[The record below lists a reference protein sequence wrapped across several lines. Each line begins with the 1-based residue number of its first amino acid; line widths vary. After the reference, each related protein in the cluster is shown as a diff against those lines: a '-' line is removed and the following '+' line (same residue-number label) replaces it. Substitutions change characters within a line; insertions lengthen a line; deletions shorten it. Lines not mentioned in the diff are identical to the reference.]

1 MHKIFAIA
9 LLSAY
14 ASAAWSASA
23 SPARGKKDGSSQD
36 NAILNSFIAS
46 VASGKQVKTD
56 LYTYMKRDE
65 LTSTLEFHGDSVIY
79 GEELTPTFQYGWCMD
94 MGLTEETDSL
104 KKWDCQSVLVEL
116 YDETL
121 KDDAGKIKN
130 ESSWIEYY
138 DQRFEGEFADFT
150 YEKLHD
156 DQRKTTEADI
166 DAALKATND
175 ALKKALAD
183 TNKKTVEELTEDEL
197 KTITLITREEI
208 QT

>member
-1 MHKIFAIA
+1 
-9 LLSAY
+9 
-14 ASAAWSASA
+14 
-23 SPARGKKDGSSQD
+23 
-36 NAILNSFIAS
+36 
-46 VASGKQVKTD
+46 
-56 LYTYMKRDE
+56 
-65 LTSTLEFHGDSVIY
+65 
-79 GEELTPTFQYGWCMD
+79 MD

-166 DAALKATND
+166 DAALKVAND
-175 ALKKALAD
+175 ALK
-183 TNKKTVEELTEDEL
+183 
-197 KTITLITREEI
+197 
-208 QT
+208 